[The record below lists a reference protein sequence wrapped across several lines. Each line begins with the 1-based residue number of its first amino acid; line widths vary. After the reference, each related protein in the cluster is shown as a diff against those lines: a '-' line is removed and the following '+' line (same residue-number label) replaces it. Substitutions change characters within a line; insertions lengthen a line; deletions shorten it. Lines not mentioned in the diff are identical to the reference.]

1 MRQKFMRDREADDR
15 AETAKIWSSVIL
27 GNNRKRKRGEVEFEE
42 LDEASKKKLKRI
54 EQRMEQE
61 WNDDD
66 DDQMVEID
74 LKAVKQGDDSGD
86 EMSETERRLQDEQ
99 NDYFKFQK
107 AILEKGGEQKL
118 YSRFTD
124 LRQKQKKEEEELMAK
139 MISSESTSAGQ
150 LSKPTPKLNKQ
161 VSRVFESNFI
171 QGSMLD
177 RKKVGADLRTSE
189 DHPTFKFGVKET
201 GK

>member
-1 MRQKFMRDREADDR
+1 MRDREADDR

-27 GNNRKRKRGEVEFEE
+27 GNNRKRKRGDVEFEE

-61 WNDDD
+61 WNDDE
-66 DDQMVEID
+66 DQMVEID

-99 NDYFKFQK
+99 NDYYRFQK
-107 AILEKGGEQKL
+107 AIIEKGGEQKL

-124 LRQKQKKEEEELMAK
+124 LRQKQKKEEDELMAK

-150 LSKPTPKLNKQ
+150 LSKATTKLNKQ
-161 VSRVFESNFI
+161 VSQI
-171 QGSMLD
+171 
-177 RKKVGADLRTSE
+177 
-189 DHPTFKFGVKET
+189 
-201 GK
+201 

>member
-1 MRQKFMRDREADDR
+1 MRDREADDR

-27 GNNRKRKRGEVEFEE
+27 GNNRKRKRGDVEFEE

-61 WNDDD
+61 WDDEE
-66 DDQMVEID
+66 DQMVEID

-99 NDYFKFQK
+99 NDYYRFQK
-107 AILEKGGEQKL
+107 AIIEKGGEQKL

-124 LRQKQKKEEEELMAK
+124 LRQKQKKEEDELMAK

-150 LSKPTPKLNKQ
+150 LSKATTKLNKQ
-161 VSRVFESNFI
+161 VSQILN
-171 QGSMLD
+171 
-177 RKKVGADLRTSE
+177 
-189 DHPTFKFGVKET
+189 
-201 GK
+201 